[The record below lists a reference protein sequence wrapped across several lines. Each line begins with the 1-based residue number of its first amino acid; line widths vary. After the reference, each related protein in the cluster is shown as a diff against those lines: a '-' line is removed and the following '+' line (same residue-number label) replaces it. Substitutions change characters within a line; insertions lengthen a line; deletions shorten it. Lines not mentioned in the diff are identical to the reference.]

1 MTKPSKQAVRDW
13 MRRGVQE
20 HRAPQSPEEVRDE
33 LGWHMDRE
41 DEAIVAEYS
50 TKARAED
57 D

>member
-1 MTKPSKQAVRDW
+1 MTKPDKQQVRDW

-41 DEAIVAEYS
+41 DSRIVDEFRER
-50 TKARAED
+50 ARQE
-57 D
+57 